1 MMSVVLAL
9 LAGLAILLIFTSGTD
24 SRRSVRP
31 VEPFELKTGDL
42 FRSVNRV
49 GPVAVASVGFIVR
62 SPSLLIAGPLVW
74 LGCLSLY
81 RTSRRR
87 KQVQTSERE
96 LLAIVDQIAH
106 ELRSGNSLA
115 TAFTLGCMHSS
126 VGEEAKRSSSETG
139 STLSIV
145 ADAVTAGE
153 RLEVA
158 LERMLQSEQGK
169 QTTPALRLLAIAV
182 VVLTESGGPAGPAIE
197 RLSET
202 LRARQ
207 AGLDEVRTQASQAM
221 ASAAVLAGL
230 PLVFALLLAGAD
242 HRIARFYFSSMLG
255 AVCIVGSLLLLA
267 AGWAWIQKLV
277 WQ

>member
-1 MMSVVLAL
+1 MVLASI
-9 LAGLAILLIFTSGTD
+9 GL
-24 SRRSVRP
+24 V
-31 VEPFELKTGDL
+31 
-42 FRSVNRV
+42 
-49 GPVAVASVGFIVR
+49 VR

-81 RTSRRR
+81 RTSRGR
-87 KQVQTSERE
+87 KQVQENERE

-115 TAFTLGCMHSS
+115 TAFTLGCQHPS
-126 VGEEAKRSSSETG
+126 VGEEEKRSSSETA
-139 STLSIV
+139 STLRII

-158 LERMLQSEQGK
+158 LERMLQADQGK

-182 VVLTESGGPAGPAIE
+182 VVLVEAGGPAGPAIE

-207 AGLDEVRTQASQAM
+207 AGLDETRTQASQAT
-221 ASAAVLAGL
+221 ASAVVLAGL
-230 PLVFALLLAGAD
+230 PLMFALLLAGAD

-255 AVCIVGSLLLLA
+255 AVCVVGSLVLVA
-267 AGWAWIQKLV
+267 AGWTWIQKLV

>member
-1 MMSVVLAL
+1 MMPVVLAL
-9 LAGLAILLIFTSGTD
+9 LAATAFFLTFTSGTGNQ
-24 SRRSVRP
+24 RSVRP
-31 VEPFELKTGDL
+31 VEPFHFQTGELFWG
-42 FRSVNRV
+42 VNRV
-49 GPVAVASVGFIVR
+49 GPMVLASIGLVVR

-74 LGCLSLY
+74 SGCLSLY
-81 RTSRRR
+81 RTSRGR
-87 KQVQTSERE
+87 KQAQDNERE
-96 LLAIVDQIAH
+96 LLAIVDQIAL

-115 TAFTLGCMHSS
+115 TAFTLGCQHPSG
-126 VGEEAKRSSSETG
+126 GEEEKRSSSETV
-139 STLSIV
+139 STLRIV

-158 LERMLQSEQGK
+158 LERMLQAEQGK

-182 VVLTESGGPAGPAIE
+182 VVLVESGGPAGPAIE

-202 LRARQ
+202 LRAHQ
-207 AGLDEVRTQASQAM
+207 AGLEETRTQASQAT

-230 PLVFALLLAGAD
+230 PLMFALLLAGAD

-255 AVCIVGSLLLLA
+255 AVCIVGSLLLVA
-267 AGWAWIQKLV
+267 AGWTWIQKLV